1 MSHRSSERF
10 YGKVGEIFFWYIRCN
25 SKQLYVKF
33 LFCVTIFLPYIYL
46 NKCYRIIRLFSLYAF
61 ICLVINHCFFL
72 CYYVTK
78 IVEILHFLDVAM
90 REFFAGLKKKP
101 CDDVDMATPT
111 VLEHWNDLVAD
122 YWSLIINLVQS

>member
-1 MSHRSSERF
+1 
-10 YGKVGEIFFWYIRCN
+10 
-25 SKQLYVKF
+25 
-33 LFCVTIFLPYIYL
+33 
-46 NKCYRIIRLFSLYAF
+46 
-61 ICLVINHCFFL
+61 
-72 CYYVTK
+72 
-78 IVEILHFLDVAM
+78 M

>member
-1 MSHRSSERF
+1 M
-10 YGKVGEIFFWYIRCN
+10 
-25 SKQLYVKF
+25 
-33 LFCVTIFLPYIYL
+33 
-46 NKCYRIIRLFSLYAF
+46 
-61 ICLVINHCFFL
+61 INHCFFL

-101 CDDVDMATPT
+101 CDDMDMATAT

-122 YWSLIINLVQS
+122 YWLLIINLVQS